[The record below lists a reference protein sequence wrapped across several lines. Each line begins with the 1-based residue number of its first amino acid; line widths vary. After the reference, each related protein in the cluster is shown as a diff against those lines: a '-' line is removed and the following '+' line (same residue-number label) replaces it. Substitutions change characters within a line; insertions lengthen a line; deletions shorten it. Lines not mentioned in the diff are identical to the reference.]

1 MKNKALLLCITL
13 LCVLCIA
20 SLGVLGLLEFKR
32 GELRASVTIETRSIT
47 GVNGGSVRHL
57 TLAQNNT
64 MADDYVALAK
74 NAPIW
79 YTDPDNRA
87 FVFFG
92 SKPADAVKAVACD
105 MHGNEIQLSCAQNII
120 ELPQANGQYTIGVWA
135 DQGRDTALYAFRVHI
150 IGD

>member
-1 MKNKALLLCITL
+1 MKKKNLILCIAL

-20 SLGVLGLLEFKR
+20 SLGVLGLLEDR
-32 GELRASVTIETRSIT
+32 QGELRASVTIETHSIT
-47 GVNGGSVRHL
+47 GVNGGSVRHM
-57 TLAQNNT
+57 TLAQRNT

-92 SKPADAVKAVACD
+92 SKPADAVKANQ
-105 MHGNEIQLSCAQNII
+105 HGDAS
-120 ELPQANGQYTIGVWA
+120 GV
-135 DQGRDTALYAFRVHI
+135 FNSS
-150 IGD
+150 